1 MKTNRILIAIL
12 FPITLAAC
20 ATDHSQDGLTPISH
34 WALGLQARLQTP
46 QWKEPSDSC
55 QKIADHLDTIVRHD
69 MIIAW
74 NYATRPDLITDS
86 TVIQLTGEY
95 VASDSLPNVFER
107 HIARLDTAENVAEN
121 YMIDQRRL
129 YSTEPDSIHNE
140 PLTAQAGAPHRAEI
154 EALRTALSLRQQVRA
169 ISDAEPHFFGYR
181 FGAR

>member
-1 MKTNRILIAIL
+1 
-12 FPITLAAC
+12 
-20 ATDHSQDGLTPISH
+20 
-34 WALGLQARLQTP
+34 
-46 QWKEPSDSC
+46 
-55 QKIADHLDTIVRHD
+55 

-140 PLTAQAGAPHRAEI
+140 PLTAQAAAPHRAEI